1 MTMTYTD
8 DYGHTYNEENIVRV
22 DWITKESLEEIALE
36 YLKREITEDELK
48 KLTALID
55 KAESFPS
62 NEDIRGMLWEITRQ
76 R

>member
-62 NEDIRGMLWEITRQ
+62 NEDIRGMLWDITHQ

>member
-1 MTMTYTD
+1 MKLTYTD

-62 NEDIRGMLWEITRQ
+62 NEDIRGMLWDITRQ

>member
-1 MTMTYTD
+1 MIMTYTD
-8 DYGHTYNEENIVRV
+8 DYGHTYNEKNIIRV

-48 KLTALID
+48 KLTVLID

-62 NEDIRGMLWEITRQ
+62 NEDIRGMLWDITHQ

>member
-1 MTMTYTD
+1 MKMTYTD
-8 DYGHTYNEENIVRV
+8 DYGHTYNEEDIVRV
-22 DWITKESLEEIALE
+22 DWITKESLKEIALE

-62 NEDIRGMLWEITRQ
+62 NEDIRGMLWDITRK

>member
-1 MTMTYTD
+1 MKMTYTD
-8 DYGHTYNEENIVRV
+8 DCGHTYNEENIVRV

-36 YLKREITEDELK
+36 YLEREITEDELK

-62 NEDIRGMLWEITRQ
+62 NEDIRGMLWDITRQ

>member
-8 DYGHTYNEENIVRV
+8 DYGHTYNEKNIIRV

-48 KLTALID
+48 ELAALID

-62 NEDIRGMLWEITRQ
+62 NEDIRGMLWDITHKR
-76 R
+76 

>member
-1 MTMTYTD
+1 MKMTYTD
-8 DYGHTYNEENIVRV
+8 DYGHTYNEEDIVRV

-36 YLKREITEDELK
+36 YLKRKITGDELE

-62 NEDIRGMLWEITRQ
+62 SEDIRGMLWDITHGR
-76 R
+76 

>member
-1 MTMTYTD
+1 MKLTYTD

-62 NEDIRGMLWEITRQ
+62 NEDIRGMLCDITRQ